1 MTVMNFDVKKTSH
14 KAMGHPLRKKPL
26 CAKYQTQ
33 IRLAALYR
41 KRGYA
46 FIPFI
51 RENIQSFF
59 RNASEIIDLLYV
71 KDQGGNTN

>member
-1 MTVMNFDVKKTSH
+1 MTVNFDVKKTSH

-26 CAKYQTQ
+26 CAKYQIQ

-46 FIPFI
+46 FI

-71 KDQGGNTN
+71 KDQGGNTH

>member
-1 MTVMNFDVKKTSH
+1 MTVNFDVKKTSR

-46 FIPFI
+46 FI